1 MNFRNNFNNFSAS
14 GSYEL
19 IQPRGKFNRYR
30 ISVNARHRRLYK
42 PSVQTLNSISINS
55 FFSTQERI
63 AFGLD
68 ADYNSRDNDY
78 FEPRVENR
86 FVIFESNARL
96 RGFISTDFRK
106 KFAFDLSGSARQ
118 FYGNQDQFDYNIN
131 FSPRYRFSDK
141 FLLVIDSNYSTRKRN
156 FGWVDNTD
164 TDVFLGLRDVTSFEN
179 SVRASYNF
187 DPFKAIDLRLRNF
200 WSVADHSSNIYFIL
214 NEDGTRTQIDTYD
227 ITTQRDPNTNFNI
240 WNMDLSFR
248 WRFAPG
254 SEATLLYRNQIFN
267 SDDQSQLDYTESLST
282 LFEQPLQHTLSLR
295 VTYFIDYNNIKT
307 IFKKHS

>member
-1 MNFRNNFNNFSAS
+1 
-14 GSYEL
+14 L
-19 IQPRGKFNRYR
+19 YR
-30 ISVNARHRRLYK
+30 
-42 PSVQTLNSISINS
+42 PSVQTRNSISINS
-55 FFSTQERI
+55 FFATQERL

-68 ADYNSRDNDY
+68 VDYNSRDNDY
-78 FEPRVENR
+78 FEPRVDGR
-86 FVIFESNARL
+86 FVIFEPNAGL

-106 KFAFDLSGSARQ
+106 KFAFDLRGNIRQ
-118 FYGNQDQFDYNIN
+118 WYGNQDQVNYRLN

-141 FLLVIDSNYSTRKRN
+141 FLLVVSSDYSTRKKN

-179 SVRASYNF
+179 SIRASYNF

-200 WSVADHSSNIYFIL
+200 WSVADHSSNVYFIL

-227 ITTQRDPNTNFNI
+227 TNAQRDPNTNFNI

-267 SDDQSQLDYTESLST
+267 SDDQSQLNYTESLSS
-282 LFEQPLQHTLSLR
+282 LFDQPLQHTVSLR

-307 IFKKHS
+307 VFKKHS